1 MLYYTPVLPQPQ
13 LYSAPQPF
21 SFDSSSLFGVQLGKD
36 TTNTFALSVHGLAVL
51 TPSGRYVAKRRK
63 RNALVDVSLLALPG
77 VDPLV
82 FRLPVKRV
90 KPGDLIMVSES
101 PLSVLY
107 VLETYSDRP
116 REIRGLDPYTGEAVD
131 YSLTENLFNLN
142 FFVQVTS
149 LFDLLSGE
157 NEDRD

>member
-13 LYSAPQPF
+13 LNSAPQPF
-21 SFDSSSLFGVQLGKD
+21 CFDSSSLFGVQLGKD
-36 TTNTFALSVHGLAVL
+36 TSNMFALSFHGLAVL
-51 TPSGRYVAKRRK
+51 TPSGRYVAKCPK
-63 RNALVDVSLLALPG
+63 RNSLLDVSLLALPG

-101 PLSVLY
+101 PLFVLY
-107 VLETYSDRP
+107 VLETFGDRP
-116 REIRGLDPYTGEAVD
+116 REIRGLDPSTGEVVH

-149 LFDLLSGE
+149 LFDLLAGE
-157 NEDRD
+157 SEDRE

>member
-1 MLYYTPVLPQPQ
+1 
-13 LYSAPQPF
+13 
-21 SFDSSSLFGVQLGKD
+21 
-36 TTNTFALSVHGLAVL
+36 
-51 TPSGRYVAKRRK
+51 VAKRRK

-82 FRLPVKRV
+82 FRLPVKGV